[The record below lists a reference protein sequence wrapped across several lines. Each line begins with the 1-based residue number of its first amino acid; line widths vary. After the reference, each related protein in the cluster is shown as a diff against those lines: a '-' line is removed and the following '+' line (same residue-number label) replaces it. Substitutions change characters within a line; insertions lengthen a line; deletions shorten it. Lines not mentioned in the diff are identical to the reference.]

1 MEGIKGIYV
10 PITAG
15 VESYRAELAQAA
27 SITQQ
32 TGAQVAAAA
41 AAVSTANEKAANT
54 TRTLQQEYRAAA
66 KEAQKL
72 AQLHGINHAATLE
85 ATQRAAEYKDQLDDV
100 NDRINAFHPEKKWK
114 LAADG
119 VAAAIDVAR
128 AGVGVMQAL
137 GLNTE
142 DAAKAIQVMMTMQA
156 AADALRSLEALKG
169 AYQAISV
176 MIKTNVIPAIT
187 TMNGMLMASGIIA
200 LVAIVAALAY
210 NWYQTSKAEEEA
222 AKNAEEYKKK
232 LEEIEKQRQKT
243 IANIQQTQA
252 LETRAM
258 RDGLQKQLQTLT
270 DAKNKEIEETAKAL
284 RTNEITVQ
292 MFNDRVKAIDAY
304 YHNERLASI
313 KDYNEKAAKQRQEA
327 AAKEQAD
334 LQKVYANRRKW
345 MDSVEADWV
354 KQNAAAAEAAAN
366 ELAKV
371 SQEVLGEQAEIPLP
385 KMPNID
391 EHLKNLGWKQSL
403 ENFTGEMNRALSD
416 MTAQFITG
424 LAATIG
430 QSLATGANVMQTVG
444 EFVLNALGQLA
455 QQIGALMIA
464 YGAAQYKFNLSS
476 LTLNPVGMIAAGAAM
491 VAIGAAI
498 SARSR
503 KGLTNSAGGGGSVPT
518 GSTGGGDNSG
528 WTGTAF
534 GAAFGMS
541 GQPVLTSR
549 VSGRDIELVTG
560 RQGVYSRRLTGR

>member
-41 AAVSTANEKAANT
+41 AAVSSANEKAANT

-72 AQLHGINHAATLE
+72 AQLHGMNHAATLE

-100 NDRINAFHPEKKWK
+100 NDRINAFHPEKKWQ

-142 DAAKAIQVMMTMQA
+142 DAAKAIQIMMTMQA

-292 MFNDRVKAIDAY
+292 MFNERIKAIDAY
-304 YHNERLASI
+304 YQNERLASI
-313 KDYNEKAAKQRQEA
+313 KDFNEKAAKERQEA
-327 AAKEQAD
+327 AAKEQAE

-345 MDSVEADWV
+345 MDSVEADFV
-354 KQNAAAAEAAAN
+354 RQNAEAAEAAAN
-366 ELAKV
+366 ELARV
-371 SQEVLGEQAEIPLP
+371 SKESMESMPEMPLP
-385 KMPNID
+385 APPNLE
-391 EHLKNLGWKQSL
+391 EHFKRMRWREALQNLNTEVTKV
-403 ENFTGEMNRALSD
+403 LSD
-416 MTAQFITG
+416 GVASF
-424 LAATIG
+424 
-430 QSLATGANVMQTVG
+430 ATGFAAAVG
-444 EFVLNALGQLA
+444 AAFMSSADGIKDVGNFVLNALGQLA

-464 YGAAQYKFNLSS
+464 YGVAQFKFNASVG
-476 LTLNPVGMIAAGAAM
+476 TLNPIGMVAAGAAL

-503 KGLTNSAGGGGSVPT
+503 KGMTNSGGGGGSMP
-518 GSTGGGDNSG
+518 SSSGGGDNSG

-534 GAAFGMS
+534 GSAFGMS

>member
-1 MEGIKGIYV
+1 MEGIKGIFV

-41 AAVSTANEKAANT
+41 AAVSSANEKAANT

-72 AQLHGINHAATLE
+72 AQLHGMNHAATLE

-100 NDRINAFHPEKKWK
+100 NDRINAFHPEKKWQ

-187 TMNGMLMASGIIA
+187 TMNGMLMAGGIVA

-232 LEEIEKQRQKT
+232 LEEIEKQRQKS

-292 MFNDRVKAIDAY
+292 MYNDRIKAIDAY

-313 KDYNEKAAKQRQEA
+313 KDFNEKAAKERQEA
-327 AAKEQAD
+327 AAKEQAE

-345 MDSVEADWV
+345 MDSVEADFV
-354 KQNAAAAEAAAN
+354 RQNAEAAEAAAN
-366 ELAKV
+366 ELARV
-371 SQEVLGEQAEIPLP
+371 SKESMESMPEMPLP
-385 KMPNID
+385 APPNLE
-391 EHLKNLGWKQSL
+391 EHFKRMRWREAL
-403 ENFTGEMNRALSD
+403 ENLNAEVTTVLSNGV
-416 MTAQFITG
+416 ANF
-424 LAATIG
+424 
-430 QSLATGANVMQTVG
+430 ATGFAAAVG
-444 EFVLNALGQLA
+444 AAFMSSADGIKDVGSFVLNALGQLA

-464 YGAAQYKFNLSS
+464 YGVAQFKFNASVG
-476 LTLNPVGMIAAGAAM
+476 TLNPIGMVAAGAAL

-498 SARSR
+498 SARSK
-503 KGLTNSAGGGGSVPT
+503 KGMTNSSGGGGSMP
-518 GSTGGGDNSG
+518 SSSSGGDSSG

-560 RQGVYSRRLTGR
+560 RQGIYSRRLTGR